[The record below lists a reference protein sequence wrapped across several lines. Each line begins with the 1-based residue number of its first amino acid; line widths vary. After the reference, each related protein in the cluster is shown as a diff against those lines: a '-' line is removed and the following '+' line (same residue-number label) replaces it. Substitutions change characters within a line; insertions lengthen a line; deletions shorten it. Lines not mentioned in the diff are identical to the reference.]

1 MVKHSQYFT
10 KKQFAFRIID
20 LLDLP
25 TVHHILDLGIGDAA
39 LSLAALNKWPHAY
52 VDSIDIDNDICNNV
66 EKLHNHIHVT
76 NGDVLSNEGT
86 KRLIKSSFDLALC
99 NPPYGVIS
107 GDINLG
113 ELFSSVNMEE
123 CLRIKRLSADIVF
136 IAKNFLYLKD
146 RGILAVILPDG
157 LLSRK
162 DLYSF
167 RVSLIE
173 HHQICCI
180 YQLPEKSFSLTEART
195 HIVILKKNGKTPSK
209 VRVGMLDMAGNIKD
223 EIFVDKGFLC
233 ERMDFSYL
241 KWKLNKKLRKE
252 LALRDVS
259 IKRGGV
265 TYKDLRSLNFPFLHS
280 SSFKNGEILCL
291 PDMSYDFTVDKVL
304 AQAGDIVMCRV
315 GKRSVGKV
323 AFIKEGKVPISDCV
337 YKITV
342 TKGIERI
349 VFDRLLDEDT
359 KEWICSC
366 AHGVCSKVISKVD
379 LLQYLMSL

>member
-1 MVKHSQYFT
+1 MST
-10 KKQFAFRIID
+10 
-20 LLDLP
+20 
-25 TVHHILDLGIGDAA
+25 
-39 LSLAALNKWPHAY
+39 
-52 VDSIDIDNDICNNV
+52 
-66 EKLHNHIHVT
+66 
-76 NGDVLSNEGT
+76 EGT
-86 KRLIKSSFDLALC
+86 KSLIKSSFDLALC

-107 GDINLG
+107 GDINFD
-113 ELFSSVNMEE
+113 ELFSSVNMKE

-223 EIFVDKGFLC
+223 EIFVDKGFLF

-241 KWKLNKKLRKE
+241 KWNLNKNLRKE
-252 LALRDVS
+252 LALSDVS
-259 IKRGGV
+259 IKRGGI

-342 TKGIERI
+342 TKGVERI

-359 KEWICSC
+359 KEWIRSS

-379 LLQYLMSL
+379 LMQYLMSL

>member
-1 MVKHSQYFT
+1 M
-10 KKQFAFRIID
+10 
-20 LLDLP
+20 
-25 TVHHILDLGIGDAA
+25 
-39 LSLAALNKWPHAY
+39 
-52 VDSIDIDNDICNNV
+52 
-66 EKLHNHIHVT
+66 
-76 NGDVLSNEGT
+76 
-86 KRLIKSSFDLALC
+86 
-99 NPPYGVIS
+99 
-107 GDINLG
+107 
-113 ELFSSVNMEE
+113 
-123 CLRIKRLSADIVF
+123 
-136 IAKNFLYLKD
+136 
-146 RGILAVILPDG
+146 PDG

-209 VRVGMLDMAGNIKD
+209 VRVGMLDLAGNIKD
-223 EIFVDKGFLC
+223 EIFVDKGFLF

-241 KWKLNKKLRKE
+241 KWNLNKNLRKE
-252 LALRDVS
+252 LALSDVS
-259 IKRGGV
+259 IKRGGI

-342 TKGIERI
+342 TKGVERI

-359 KEWICSC
+359 KEWIRSS

-379 LLQYLMSL
+379 LMQYLMSL

>member
-39 LSLAALNKWPHAY
+39 LSLAALDKWPHAY
-52 VDSIDIDNDICNNV
+52 IDSVDIDNDICNNI

-86 KRLIKSSFDLALC
+86 ERLIKSSFDLALC

-107 GDINLG
+107 GEINFD

-146 RGILAVILPDG
+146 KGILAVILPDG

-223 EIFVDKGFLC
+223 EIIVDKGFLC

-241 KWKLNKKLRKE
+241 KWKLNYKFHKE
-252 LALRDVS
+252 LDLSDVS

-265 TYKDLRSLNFPFLHS
+265 TYKKLRSLNLPFLHS
-280 SSFKNGEILCL
+280 SSFKNGEVLCL
-291 PDMSYDFTVDKVL
+291 PDMSYDFIAGKVF

-315 GKRSVGKV
+315 GKRSVGKI

-342 TKGIERI
+342 TKGNERN
-349 VFDRLLDEDT
+349 VFARLLTEDT
-359 KEWICSC
+359 KEWIHSC

-379 LLQYLMSL
+379 LLQYLKSL

>member
-20 LLDLP
+20 LLDPP

-52 VDSIDIDNDICNNV
+52 IDSVDIDNDICNNV

-76 NGDVLSNEGT
+76 NGDVLSTEGT
-86 KRLIKSSFDLALC
+86 KSLIKSSFDLALC

-107 GDINLG
+107 GDINFD
-113 ELFSSVNMEE
+113 ELFSSVNMKE

-223 EIFVDKGFLC
+223 EIFVDKGFLF

-241 KWKLNKKLRKE
+241 KWNLNKNLRKE
-252 LALRDVS
+252 LALSDVS
-259 IKRGGV
+259 IKRGGI

-291 PDMSYDFTVDKVL
+291 PRYVV
-304 AQAGDIVMCRV
+304 
-315 GKRSVGKV
+315 
-323 AFIKEGKVPISDCV
+323 
-337 YKITV
+337 
-342 TKGIERI
+342 
-349 VFDRLLDEDT
+349 
-359 KEWICSC
+359 
-366 AHGVCSKVISKVD
+366 
-379 LLQYLMSL
+379 